1 MDETFNLKPN
11 DLKEG
16 KEKLSKRILL
26 AEDYTSA
33 RESYVRLLTR
43 RGYTVD
49 AVENGQ
55 LLLDKLT
62 DEKGKYDLVITDNTM
77 PKITGIEALQQIRQN
92 ERFRNLP
99 VIVNSGDVGDT
110 IRKAVESLGGIY
122 IMKGGPTEVFLKT
135 IVEAISVS
143 SE

>member
-1 MDETFNLKPN
+1 MNEALNSKLD

-16 KEKLSKRILL
+16 KEKLSKWILL
-26 AEDYTSA
+26 AEDYTRA
-33 RESYVRLLTR
+33 REAYVELLTR

-49 AVENGQ
+49 AVENEQ

-77 PKITGIEALQQIRQN
+77 PKITGIEALRQIRQN
-92 ERFRNLP
+92 EHFRNLP
-99 VIVNSGDVGDT
+99 VIVNSGDTGNT
-110 IRKAVESLGGIY
+110 TRKTVESLGGIY
-122 IMKGGPTEVFLKT
+122 LNKGGPTEVFLKT
-135 IVEAISVS
+135 IVEAISLS